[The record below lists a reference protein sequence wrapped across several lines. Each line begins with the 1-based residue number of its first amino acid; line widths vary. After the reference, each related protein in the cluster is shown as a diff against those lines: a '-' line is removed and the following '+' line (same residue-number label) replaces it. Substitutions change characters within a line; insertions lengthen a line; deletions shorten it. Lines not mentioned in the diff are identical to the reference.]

1 MARFRWVRAMRPGA
15 APGTLEFVG
24 RKKLEKIRLRLID
37 YDEKEINE
45 REMSNISECFPMRE
59 TPTVTWINIDGLHD
73 TDTIQQLG
81 DALGLHPL
89 FLEDVVNTTQRPKLE
104 DFGDY
109 VTVVMKMLAFDK
121 ETSEVHQEQLSL
133 VLGPQWVLTFQERV
147 GDFFEPVR
155 VRLRSGKGRIRKMGP
170 DYLAYALMDAIVDS
184 YFVALEGIGERVE
197 TIEEELLQDPTT
209 ETLQTIHKLKRET
222 IILRRA
228 VWPLR
233 EVVAG
238 LDRMESKLVKKAVHP
253 FIRDLYDHTIQII
266 DTIEAIRDVIGGMM
280 DLYLSI
286 VSNRMNEVMKVLTII
301 ATIFIPLTFIAGI
314 YGMNFQYMPE
324 LGWHYAYFG
333 VWAIIIGLGLTMV
346 AYFRRLKWI

>member
-1 MARFRWVRAMRPGA
+1 MRPGA

-24 RKKLEKIRLRLID
+24 RKKLEKVRLRLID

-81 DALGLHPL
+81 DAFGLHPL

-133 VLGPQWVLTFQERV
+133 VLGPHWVLTFQERV

-197 TIEEELLQDPTT
+197 AIEEELLQDPTT

-333 VWAIIIGLGLTMV
+333 VWAIIIVLGLTMV
-346 AYFRRLKWI
+346 AYFHRLKWI